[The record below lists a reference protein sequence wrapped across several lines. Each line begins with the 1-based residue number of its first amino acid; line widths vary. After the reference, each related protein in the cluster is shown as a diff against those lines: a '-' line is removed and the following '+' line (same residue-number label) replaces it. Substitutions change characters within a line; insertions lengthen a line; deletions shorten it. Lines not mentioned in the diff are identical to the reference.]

1 MTVTV
6 VKQQEHQTQ
15 QQKNQYI
22 NQKPSL
28 ELTTV
33 LTNQYFHFYKKIIH
47 RKLLPTLTKKNTII
61 TSFLERIVAG

>member
-1 MTVTV
+1 MLYETKHIVETKQTPWYVFSMTVTV

-33 LTNQYFHFYKKIIH
+33 LTNQYFHFYK
-47 RKLLPTLTKKNTII
+47 
-61 TSFLERIVAG
+61 